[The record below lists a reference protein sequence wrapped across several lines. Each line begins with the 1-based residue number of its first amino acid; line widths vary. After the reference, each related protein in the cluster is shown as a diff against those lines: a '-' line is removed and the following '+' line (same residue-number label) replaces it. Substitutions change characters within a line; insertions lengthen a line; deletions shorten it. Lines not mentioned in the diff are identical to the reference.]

1 MLLREWTEAESRGKS
16 RSDSSQ
22 GWIMFP
28 QISLGSNS
36 EDIYQVSENN
46 VTF

>member
-28 QISLGSNS
+28 QISFGSNS
-36 EDIYQVSENN
+36 EDIYQVSENI
-46 VTF
+46 VKF